1 MTNCEENEI
10 IAFAD
15 NILKKYFC
23 EGDID
28 YLISTLSQDI
38 IWLGAGEKQ
47 RAEGKEEVSRHFLEG
62 KDDLILCDMWDE
74 RYVVSGLGPDYYL
87 CEGES
92 MLEAKPDTGMNM
104 HTRQRVTFIF
114 RRTENGLEAMHIHNS
129 VPLSAL
135 GDDELF
141 PVEAAREAYQ
151 RMQEKVVEQNRQIE
165 LMMSQLPGGMAVCK
179 MDERFT
185 VKWISSGLCQVLGC
199 ESKSVYNNST
209 PDKPQIH
216 FCDFIFPEDYVQVRL
231 KVEEAFQE
239 GDSYSL
245 EYRILRPDGKVL
257 WILDIGKR
265 VEDEGEPSIS
275 CFMTDISERKNQ
287 EFKLLKANR
296 DVKRQADF
304 LTQLYDTIPSGI
316 IQLSTEPSHK
326 IYYANR
332 RAWEIYGYN
341 EEDFLQNERD
351 TFDLILKEEND
362 HYRLIFDSLKSTGD
376 TAAYEREGIAKDGTR
391 YWISVYMERLINAN
405 GIEVIQ
411 AVLNDITENKQL
423 SRERERGQLLEN
435 QILRAAIFTAYPL
448 IMKINITQNTY
459 DCLTTGNFIMQ
470 HDSQGAYNE
479 MIDKVDALIYP
490 SYREEYRRTF
500 ERESILKRFESG
512 RHDIYTELRQMG
524 DDGKYHWIANHVIF
538 VNNPYGDDVL
548 AIMLFRILDE
558 QRAEKARQEQL
569 LRDTLAAAESA
580 NNAKSDFLSR
590 MSHDIRTPMNAII
603 GMSTIGQLKIDDQS
617 RTLDCFQKIDASSRY
632 LLALINDILDMS
644 KIERGKMVLAN
655 ARFELS
661 VFMKNL
667 TEVIYP
673 QSVMRGIDF
682 EVHHVEPLER
692 FYIGDSLRLNQILM
706 NLLSNALKFTH
717 SDGDI
722 RLGVREVRRSEG
734 TAVLEFTV
742 SDSGVGMS
750 EDFMK
755 KLYQPFEQENTD
767 IARNQTGSGLGL
779 SIVHNLVQLMRGSIQ
794 VESVIGKGT
803 SFKVEVPL
811 GLADDYAHEESERR
825 SKELLKGLSVLI
837 VDDDS
842 IVGEQASMILSNIG
856 ARSVWVDSGHR
867 AVEEVE
873 TALANEC
880 LFDLALID
888 WKMPDM
894 DGVETTRRI
903 RELTGPDTMIIIISA
918 YDWSMI
924 ETEAKAAGADY
935 FIPKPLF
942 KSTLYDTL
950 IQLQIT
956 HKEPEVKKGYH
967 LNGQHVLLVE
977 DNALNMEIAKS
988 LLELHEI
995 VVDTAEN
1002 GAEALEKFQSM
1013 PDNYYLAVLMDIRMP
1028 VMNGLDAARAIRS
1041 LQRKDA
1047 GVVPIIAMSANAFD
1061 EDKTLA
1067 FEAGI
1072 NGYLV
1077 KPVDVDKLFQTLE
1090 KFL

>member
-1 MTNCEENEI
+1 MKNYEEHEI
-10 IAFAD
+10 ITFAN
-15 NILKKYFC
+15 NILTKYFC

-47 RAEGKEEVSRHFLEG
+47 RAEGKEEVSRHFQEG
-62 KDDLILCDMWDE
+62 KEDLILCNMWDE
-74 RYVVSGLGPDYYL
+74 RYVVTRLGSDYYL
-87 CEGES
+87 CEAES

-104 HTRQRVTFIF
+104 HTRQRITFIF
-114 RRTENGLEAMHIHNS
+114 RSTENGLEAMHIHNS
-129 VPLSAL
+129 VPLSAM
-135 GDDELF
+135 GDEELF
-141 PVEAAREAYQ
+141 PVEAAKEAYHK
-151 RMQEKVVEQNRQIE
+151 MQERVIEQNRQIE

-179 MDERFT
+179 IDDFYT

-199 ESKSVYNNST
+199 ESMGVYN
-209 PDKPQIH
+209 DKAGIS
-216 FCDFIFPEDYVQVRL
+216 FRDFIFPEDYEHVRQQV
-231 KVEEAFQE
+231 EQAFRE
-239 GDSYSL
+239 GDTYSI

-257 WILDIGKR
+257 WILDIGKL
-265 VEDEGEPSIS
+265 VEDGDEPSIS

-316 IQLSTEPSHK
+316 IQLSTEPNHK

-341 EEDFLQNERD
+341 EEDFLLNKKD
-351 TFDLILKEEND
+351 TFDLILKEDNQ
-362 HYRLIFDSLKSTGD
+362 HYRSIFDNLKHNGD
-376 TAAYEREGIAKDGTR
+376 KAAYEREGVGKDGTR

-411 AVLNDITENKQL
+411 AVLNDITENKML
-423 SRERERGQLLEN
+423 SREREQGQLLEN

-448 IMKINITQNTY
+448 IMKVNLTRNTY
-459 DCLTTGNFIMQ
+459 DCLTTGHFIVQ
-470 HDSQGAYNE
+470 HDVQGTYNE
-479 MIDKVDALIYP
+479 MIDKVYSLIYP
-490 SYREEYRRTF
+490 SYRDEYQRTF
-500 ERESILKRFESG
+500 EREEVLKRVESG
-512 RHDIYTELRQMG
+512 SQDIYTELRQMG
-524 DDGKYHWIANHVIF
+524 DDGKYHWIAIHVIF
-538 VNNPYGDDVL
+538 VDNPYDDDIL
-548 AIMLFRILDE
+548 AIILFRVLDE

-603 GMSTIGQLKIDDQS
+603 GMSTIGQLKIDDKS
-617 RTLDCFQKIDASSRY
+617 RMLDCFQKIDASSRY

-644 KIERGKMVLAN
+644 KIEHGKMVLTN
-655 ARFELS
+655 ERFEFTG
-661 VFMKNL
+661 FMKNL

-673 QSVMRGIDF
+673 QSVSRGINF
-682 EVHHVEPLER
+682 EVQNVEPLEHY
-692 FYIGDSLRLNQILM
+692 YIGDSLRLNQILM
-706 NLLSNALKFTH
+706 NLLSNALKFTQ
-717 SDGDI
+717 SDGNI
-722 RLGVREVRRSEG
+722 LLGVQEIRRSEG
-734 TAVLEFTV
+734 NALLEFTV
-742 SDSGVGMS
+742 SDTGVGMS
-750 EDFMK
+750 EDFIK

-794 VESVIGKGT
+794 VESAEGKGT
-803 SFKVEVPL
+803 SFRVEIPL
-811 GLADDYAHEESERR
+811 GVVDGYEHEESERK

-837 VDDDS
+837 VDDDG

-856 ARSVWVDSGHR
+856 AKSVWVDSGQR

-888 WKMPDM
+888 WKIPDM
-894 DGVETTRRI
+894 DGVATTRKI

-935 FIPKPLF
+935 FISKPLF
-942 KSTLYDTL
+942 KSTLYETL

-956 HKEPEVKKGYH
+956 HKEPELRKSYN
-967 LNGQHVLLVE
+967 LNGQRVLLVE
-977 DNALNMEIAKS
+977 DNELNMEIAKS
-988 LLELHEI
+988 LLELHGL

-1002 GAEALEKFQSM
+1002 GAKALETFQRM
-1013 PDNYYLAVLMDIRMP
+1013 PDSYYLAVLMDIRMP
-1028 VMNGLDAARAIRS
+1028 VMNGLEASKAIRS
-1041 LQRKDA
+1041 LQKKDA
-1047 GVVPIIAMSANAFD
+1047 GAIPIIAMSANAFE
-1061 EDKTLA
+1061 EDKILA
-1067 FEAGI
+1067 FEAGM

-1077 KPVDVDKLFQTLE
+1077 KPVDVDTLFLTLE

>member
-1 MTNCEENEI
+1 MTNYEEHEI
-10 IAFAD
+10 ITFAD

-47 RAEGKEEVSRHFLEG
+47 RAEGKEEVSRHFLDG

-74 RYVVSGLGPDYYL
+74 RYVVSKLGPDYYL

-104 HTRQRVTFIF
+104 YTRQRVTFIF

-141 PVEAAREAYQ
+141 PVEAAKEAYKK
-151 RMQEKVVEQNRQIE
+151 MQEKVIEQNRQIE

-179 MDERFT
+179 MDEFFT
-185 VKWISSGLCQVLGC
+185 VSWISSGLCQVLGC
-199 ESKSVYNNST
+199 ERENGYS
-209 PDKPQIH
+209 DKIQIC
-216 FCDFIFPEDYVQVRL
+216 FRDFIFPEDYKKVRKQV
-231 KVEEAFQE
+231 EQAFKE
-239 GDSYSL
+239 GDTYSI

-257 WILDIGKR
+257 WIMDIGKR
-265 VEDEGEPSIS
+265 VGDGDEPAIS
-275 CFMTDISERKNQ
+275 CFITDISDRKNQ

-332 RAWEIYGYN
+332 CAWEIYGYN
-341 EEDFLQNERD
+341 EEDFLQNKRD
-351 TFDLILKEEND
+351 TFDLILKEENQ
-362 HYRLIFDSLKSTGD
+362 HYRLIFDSLKCTGD
-376 TAAYEREGIAKDGTR
+376 KASYEREGIRKDGTR

-405 GIEVIQ
+405 GVEVIQ

-423 SRERERGQLLEN
+423 SREREQGQLLEN

-448 IMKINITQNTY
+448 IMKINLSQNTY

-470 HDSQGAYNE
+470 HDAHGDYNE
-479 MIDKVDALIYP
+479 MVDKVHTLIYP

-500 ERESILKRFESG
+500 ERVGILKRFESG
-512 RHDIYTELRQMG
+512 SHDIYTELRQMG

-538 VNNPYGDDVL
+538 VDNPYDEDIL
-548 AIMLFRILDE
+548 AIMLFRVLDE

-603 GMSTIGQLKIDDQS
+603 GMSTIGQLKVDDKS
-617 RTLDCFQKIDASSRY
+617 RMLDCFQKIDASSRY

-644 KIERGKMVLAN
+644 KIERGKMVLTN
-655 ARFELS
+655 ARFDFTAFIKS
-661 VFMKNL
+661 L

-673 QSVMRGIDF
+673 QSVLRGINF
-682 EVHHVEPLER
+682 EVHHLEPLER
-692 FYIGDSLRLNQILM
+692 FYIGDSLRMNQILM
-706 NLLSNALKFTH
+706 NLISNALKFTH
-717 SDGDI
+717 SGGDI
-722 RLGVREVRRSEG
+722 FLGIQEVRRSEG
-734 TAVLEFTV
+734 SAVLEFTV
-742 SDSGVGMS
+742 SDTGVGMS
-750 EDFMK
+750 DDFMK

-794 VESVIGKGT
+794 VESAVGKGT
-803 SFKVEVPL
+803 SFKIELPL
-811 GLADDYAHEESERR
+811 GVADDNIHEETERK
-825 SKELLKGLSVLI
+825 SKELLKGISVLI

-842 IVGEQASMILSNIG
+842 IVGEQASVILSNIG
-856 ARSVWVDSGHR
+856 AKSVWVDSGQR

-894 DGVETTRRI
+894 DGVETTRKI

-924 ETEAKAAGADY
+924 EMEAKAAGADY

-1002 GAEALEKFQSM
+1002 GAEALGKFQSV

-1028 VMNGLDAARAIRS
+1028 VMNGLDAARSIRS
-1041 LQRKDA
+1041 LQKKDA
-1047 GVVPIIAMSANAFD
+1047 GTIPIIAMSANAFD
-1061 EDKTLA
+1061 EDKILA
-1067 FEAGI
+1067 FEAGM

-1077 KPVDVDKLFQTLE
+1077 KPVDVDKLFDTLE

>member
-1 MTNCEENEI
+1 MTNYEENEI
-10 IAFAD
+10 ITFAD

-74 RYVVSGLGPDYYL
+74 RYVVSKLGPDYYL

-92 MLEAKPDTGMNM
+92 MLEAKPHTGMNM

-114 RRTENGLEAMHIHNS
+114 RRTENCLEAMHIHNS

-141 PVEAAREAYQ
+141 PVEAAKEAYEK
-151 RMQEKVVEQNRQIE
+151 MQEKVIEQNRQIE

-179 MDERFT
+179 MDEHFT
-185 VKWISSGLCQVLGC
+185 VSWISTGLCQVLGC
-199 ESKSVYNNST
+199 ESENGYDSKT
-209 PDKPQIH
+209 QIC
-216 FCDFIFPEDYVQVRL
+216 FRDFIFPEDYEKVRQR
-231 KVEEAFQE
+231 VEQAFKE
-239 GDSYSL
+239 GDHYSI
-245 EYRILRPDGKVL
+245 EYRIQRPDGKVL

-265 VEDEGEPSIS
+265 VEDGDEPSIS
-275 CFMTDISERKNQ
+275 CFITDISDRKNQ

-304 LTQLYDTIPSGI
+304 LTQLYNTIPSGI

-332 RAWEIYGYN
+332 CAWEIYGYN
-341 EEDFLQNERD
+341 EEDFLRNKRD
-351 TFDLILKEEND
+351 TFDLILKEENQ
-362 HYRLIFDSLKSTGD
+362 HYRIIFDGLKCTGD
-376 TAAYEREGIAKDGTR
+376 KASYEREGIRKDGTR

-405 GIEVIQ
+405 GVEVIQ

-423 SRERERGQLLEN
+423 SREREQGQLLEN

-448 IMKINITQNTY
+448 IMKINLTQNTY
-459 DCLTTGNFIMQ
+459 DCLTTGHFIMQ
-470 HDSQGAYNE
+470 HDAQGAYNE
-479 MIDKVDALIYP
+479 MVDKVHTLIYP

-500 ERESILKRFESG
+500 ERAGMLKRFESG
-512 RHDIYTELRQMG
+512 SHDIYSELRQMG
-524 DDGKYHWIANHVIF
+524 DDGKYHWIATHVIF
-538 VNNPYGDDVL
+538 VDNPYDDDIL
-548 AIMLFRILDE
+548 AIMLFRVLDE

-603 GMSTIGQLKIDDQS
+603 GMSTIGQLKIDDKS
-617 RTLDCFQKIDASSRY
+617 RMLDCFQKIDASSRY

-655 ARFELS
+655 SRFD
-661 VFMKNL
+661 FTDFIKNL

-682 EVHHVEPLER
+682 EVHHVEPLEH

-706 NLLSNALKFTH
+706 NLISNALKFTR
-717 SDGDI
+717 SGGNI
-722 RLGVREVRRSEG
+722 FLGVQEVRRSEG
-734 TAVLEFTV
+734 SAVLEFTV
-742 SDSGVGMS
+742 SDTGVGMS

-767 IARNQTGSGLGL
+767 MARNQTGSGLGL
-779 SIVHNLVQLMRGSIQ
+779 SIVQNLVQLMRGSIQ
-794 VESVIGKGT
+794 VESTLGKGT
-803 SFKVEVPL
+803 SFKVEIPL
-811 GLADDYAHEESERR
+811 GVTDDDAHEDSDRK
-825 SKELLKGLSVLI
+825 SKELLKGISVLI

-856 ARSVWVDSGHR
+856 ARSVWVDSGQR

-873 TALANEC
+873 TALTNES
-880 LFDLALID
+880 LFDIALID

-894 DGVETTRRI
+894 DGVVTTRKI
-903 RELTGPDTMIIIISA
+903 RELTGQNTMIIIISA
-918 YDWSMI
+918 YDWSTI

-950 IQLQIT
+950 LQLQIT
-956 HKEPEVKKGYH
+956 HKEPEAKKGYH

-988 LLELHEI
+988 LLELHKI

-1013 PDNYYLAVLMDIRMP
+1013 PENYYLAVLMDIRMP

-1041 LQRKDA
+1041 VQKKDA
-1047 GVVPIIAMSANAFD
+1047 GTIPIIAMSANAFD
-1061 EDKTLA
+1061 EDKALA
-1067 FEAGI
+1067 FEAGM

-1077 KPVDVDKLFQTLE
+1077 KPVDVDKLFHTLE
-1090 KFL
+1090 KYL